1 MQPERLPRPRPDN
14 KDPEL
19 WIDEAIWG
27 HRLYNEQTP
36 WLVLLELLGVLAC
49 QVEKGRPFQEDT
61 PFGGV
66 AYTVPRRMALR
77 NILFNNPFM
86 EEVER
91 AHADDGARWRD
102 WLARMKDHAAGLEG
116 AESFEYLR
124 GVFPTHDAQSQTFQ
138 DFARI
143 VTLLRTTAIE
153 GQSNKRWSSKFAF
166 PYGPAALIPDLR
178 VKRDS
183 GSSGNGGDE
192 GDDEEKDG
200 ISMDRRFFART
211 GELAYIM
218 LCRSGRGPA
227 LYAHLQ
233 RSVFDPKSAWN
244 RLVERLQP
252 RDERK
257 RMSTHTGYLPHAH
270 LPEYER
276 LADDMLAVL
285 DMKLPGYDALP
296 HLVDLLGLHLVLY
309 FLRRAAAWAPE
320 DPEPRLVL
328 EIIAPK
334 RTTVRDLAVES
345 FQSNNLRGEKAVDRF
360 ITEEV
365 QRSAAW
371 GAACALTDGEERS
384 GALADAIWEAVRWKE
399 ARPSPERRLFKEP
412 ETELRALRDAAK
424 KRHEQHVGLVHLQY
438 AQAIG
443 LASRRGTRRIRYAPS
458 DQLLKTL
465 VLAVVPRRMEFGQF
479 LEVLWQRYRMV
490 IGYEQA
496 KDLMGQSG
504 SDKTA
509 FDDNKLRLEMRLASL
524 GLLRRLSDACAY
536 VENPLEVT
544 P

>member
-1 MQPERLPRPRPDN
+1 MRPERLPRPD
-14 KDPEL
+14 KIDSEL

-36 WLVLLELLGVLAC
+36 WLVLLELLGVLAH
-49 QVEKGRPFQEDT
+49 QVAAGRPFQEDT

-66 AYTVPRRMALR
+66 DYDVPWRMALR

-102 WLARMKDHAAGLEG
+102 WLARMKDHAVGLEG
-116 AESFEYLR
+116 AASFEYLR
-124 GVFPTHDAQSQTFQ
+124 GVFPTLDAQSQTFQ

-166 PYGPAALIPDLR
+166 PYGPAALLPDLA
-178 VKRDS
+178 VKRD
-183 GSSGNGGDE
+183 
-192 GDDEEKDG
+192 DDV
-200 ISMDRRFFART
+200 SMDRRFFART
-211 GELAYIM
+211 GELTYVM

-252 RDERK
+252 RDEQQK
-257 RMSTHTGYLPHAH
+257 TSTHTGYLPHAH
-270 LPEYER
+270 LPDYER

-365 QRSAAW
+365 ERSAAW
-371 GAACALTDGEERS
+371 RSARAITDSEERRA
-384 GALADAIWEAVRWKE
+384 ALANVIWEAVRWKK
-399 ARPSPERRLFKEP
+399 ARPLTDPSFSADPEIALG
-412 ETELRALRDAAK
+412 ELREAAK
-424 KRHEQHVGLVHLQY
+424 KRHEQHVGLVHTQY

-443 LASRRGTRRIRYAPS
+443 LASRRGTRRNRYAPS

-465 VLAVVPRRMEFGQF
+465 VLAVVPKRMEFGQF

-490 IGYEQA
+490 VGYEQA
-496 KDLMGQSG
+496 KDLMGQNG